1 MLRPRINP
9 WFWAEL
15 LTVAI
20 VLRLLAALAF
30 ISDAR
35 ASGVTNML
43 LGAGGY
49 PILYTTLTAGTNVV
63 SGNGEIG
70 YCVTSTGI
78 CSSNFGS
85 MSSTSLVGG
94 YTVTGI
100 YDLVVDG
107 SVTQEVV
114 KINGFSS
121 SPGGSWLG
129 KVIFNSQTFVGSAAT
144 YSYSTG
150 TATWTWGTAGGWGF
164 TSTDAYPGTIT
175 YQ

>member
-20 VLRLLAALAF
+20 VLRLLAVVAF

-49 PILYTTLTAGTNVV
+49 PILYTTLTAGSNVV
-63 SGNGEIG
+63 SGNGEVG
-70 YCVTSTGI
+70 YISGTI
-78 CSSNFGS
+78 GS
-85 MSSTSLVGG
+85 MSATGLVGG
-94 YTVTGI
+94 YTVTAV
-100 YDLVVDG
+100 YDLVVSG

-150 TATWTWGTAGGWGF
+150 TATWTWGTAGGFGF
-164 TSTDAYPGTIT
+164 TNTDVYPGTVT
-175 YQ
+175 YR

>member
-1 MLRPRINP
+1 MRRPRIDP
-9 WFWAEL
+9 WFWAEVL
-15 LTVAI
+15 VAAI
-20 VLRLLAALAF
+20 ALGLLAALAF

-43 LGAGGY
+43 LGAGAGKNG
-49 PILYTTLTAGTNVV
+49 LSTTLTAGANVV
-63 SGNGEIG
+63 SGNGKVG
-70 YCVTSTGI
+70 YISGTI
-78 CSSNFGS
+78 GS
-85 MSSTSLVGG
+85 MSATGLVGG
-94 YTVTGI
+94 YTVTAV
-100 YDLVVDG
+100 YDLLVSG
-107 SVTQEVV
+107 PVTQEVV
-114 KINGFSS
+114 KISGFSS